1 MNVEVGATQHTAASS
16 PQRSWLVVAGIARP
30 VTVQAVVPRERD
42 ARAAAALTMAI
53 KETSQS
59 RPSRT
64 LPRNQKSCEPA
75 YLAAI
80 SLPWRPGERRLLLQ
94 GGPRPTDLAPI

>member
-42 ARAAAALTMAI
+42 ARDLQDRRRAHHGDQRDVAEQAEQDTPEEPEEL
-53 KETSQS
+53 
-59 RPSRT
+59 RT
-64 LPRNQKSCEPA
+64 GLP
-75 YLAAI
+75 
-80 SLPWRPGERRLLLQ
+80 
-94 GGPRPTDLAPI
+94 GGYQPPLAPR